1 MPIVH
6 PGILEVRAPALNF
19 FVVRDDK
26 GLYVIDGGFIGGWR
40 LLQNAL
46 RKEGWQDE
54 PVRGILV
61 THGHLDH
68 ILNVAYLSKAYGAW
82 IAAPRL
88 DADHFAGRPKYTGN
102 SRVTGWLE
110 AIGRVV
116 LVYHTFEPDR
126 LLDDGDRLD
135 IASGIQA
142 VHLPGH
148 TAGHMGFWWEEQR
161 ILFTGDL
168 FVSYRDQARLPL
180 DIFNHNS
187 QHNAYSIETALAMK
201 PIGVLPNHGSLVSP
215 EEHLRRLE
223 RLQERIEG
231 SRSGHHS

>member
-6 PGILEVRAPALNF
+6 PGILEVCAPALNF
-19 FVVRDDK
+19 FVLRDDK

-68 ILNVAYLSKAYGAW
+68 ILNVAHLAKAYGSW

-88 DADHFAGRPKYTGN
+88 DADHYAGRPKYVGK

-110 AIGRVV
+110 AIGRVA
-116 LVYHTFEPDR
+116 LVYHKFEPDR
-126 LLDDGDRLD
+126 WLDDGDLLD
-135 IASGIQA
+135 ISSGIQA

-168 FVSYRDQARLPL
+168 FVSYRSRAQLPL
-180 DIFNHNS
+180 DIFNNDS
-187 QHNAYSIETALAMK
+187 QQNARSIEKALAIK
-201 PIGVLPNHGSLVSP
+201 PRGVLPNHGSVAPP

-223 RLQERIEG
+223 RLHDRVETTLPNN
-231 SRSGHHS
+231 HS

>member
-19 FVVRDDK
+19 FVLRDDK

-40 LLQNAL
+40 MLQSAL
-46 RKEGWQDE
+46 RSEGWQDE
-54 PVRGILV
+54 PVRGVVI

-68 ILNVAYLSKAYGAW
+68 ILNVTHLAKAYGAW

-88 DADHFAGRPKYTGN
+88 DADHYAGRPKYSGK
-102 SRVTGWLE
+102 SRITGWLE
-110 AIGRVV
+110 AVGRVV
-116 LVYHTFEPDR
+116 LAYHKFEPDIW
-126 LLDDGDRLD
+126 LDDGDRLE
-135 IASGIQA
+135 ISSGVQA

-148 TAGHMGFWWEEQR
+148 TRGHMGFLWEEQGV
-161 ILFTGDL
+161 LFTGDL

-180 DIFNHNS
+180 NIFNIDS
-187 QHNAYSIETALAMK
+187 QQNVRSIETALAIK
-201 PIGVLPNHGSLVSP
+201 PRGVLPNHGNLAPP

-223 RLQERIEG
+223 KLHERL
-231 SRSGHHS
+231 SAH

>member
-6 PGILEVRAPALNF
+6 PGILEVRALGLNF
-19 FVVRDDK
+19 FVLRDDK

-40 LLQNAL
+40 LFQHAL
-46 RKEGWQDE
+46 RQEGWQDE
-54 PVRGILV
+54 PVRGVIV

-68 ILNVAYLSKAYGAW
+68 ILNVSHLAKAYGAW

-88 DADHFAGRPKYTGN
+88 DADHYAGRPKYSGH

-110 AIGRVV
+110 AVGRVT
-116 LVYHTFEPDR
+116 LAYHKFKPDHW
-126 LLDDGDRLD
+126 LDDGDRLE
-135 IASGIQA
+135 IFSGVQA

-148 TAGHMGFWWEEQR
+148 TRGHMGFWWEEQG

-180 DIFNHNS
+180 NIFNIDSEQNVR
-187 QHNAYSIETALAMK
+187 SIQTALAIN
-201 PIGVLPNHGSLVSP
+201 PRGVLPNHGNLASP
-215 EEHLRRLE
+215 EEHLCRLKKLFE
-223 RLQERIEG
+223 RL
-231 SRSGHHS
+231 SDH